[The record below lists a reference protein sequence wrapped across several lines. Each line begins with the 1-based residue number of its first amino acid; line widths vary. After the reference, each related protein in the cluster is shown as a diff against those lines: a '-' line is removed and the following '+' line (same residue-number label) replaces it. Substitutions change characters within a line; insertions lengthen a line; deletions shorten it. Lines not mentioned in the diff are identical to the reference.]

1 MAARKQ
7 PPKVAADKAA
17 ADTKAAEEKAA
28 QEKTA
33 ADAKAAEEQA
43 AQEKAAA
50 DAKADEEA
58 AALAKATEKL
68 EYQVLEP
75 LAHNGDTYAP
85 NEYVYLTAKEAERLS
100 ARSVIRL
107 TGERE

>member
-1 MAARKQ
+1 MAATKQ
-7 PPKVAADKAA
+7 TAAQK
-17 ADTKAAEEKAA
+17 KAAEEKVQAEAEA
-28 QEKTA
+28 QAKP
-33 ADAKAAEEQA
+33 DAKAQAKADAE
-43 AQEKAAA
+43 AQ
-50 DAKADEEA
+50 AKADEEA

-107 TGERE
+107 TGESA